1 MSVCYSCPLV
11 VHLPTYFCLSVF
23 RAVSFGNK
31 KLCSVRK
38 KAQISPDRNTISQE
52 ELEQMLGEFDLRSN
66 VNIIFYQFKKGN

>member
-1 MSVCYSCPLV
+1 MSFSSPFTNILLSVCLSCRE
-11 VHLPTYFCLSVF
+11 FWQQKIMLSQ
-23 RAVSFGNK
+23 
-31 KLCSVRK
+31 K